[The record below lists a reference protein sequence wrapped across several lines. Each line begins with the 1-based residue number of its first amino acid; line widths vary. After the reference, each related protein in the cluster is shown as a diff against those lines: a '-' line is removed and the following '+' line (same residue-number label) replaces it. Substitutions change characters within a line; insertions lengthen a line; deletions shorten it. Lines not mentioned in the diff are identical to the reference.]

1 MAQYR
6 AQRNVIVSNR
16 EGLHAR
22 AATEVAKLI
31 RLLDAGVELVRELQ
45 RKDGTT
51 ELRRADGTDVL
62 EVMSLGAAQ
71 GDVVVVEAMGNSI
84 DETEAALDAVANLF
98 SSGFA
103 EDDPAETQEQ

>member
-22 AATEVAKLI
+22 AATEVAKLV
-31 RLLDAGVELVRELQ
+31 RRLDAGVELTREFQ
-45 RKDGTT
+45 RRDGTT

-71 GDVVVVEAMGNSI
+71 GDLVVLEAMGNST
-84 DETEAALDAVANLF
+84 DDTQAALDAVADLF
-98 SSGFA
+98 SNGFA
-103 EDDPAETQEQ
+103 EDDPVESQER